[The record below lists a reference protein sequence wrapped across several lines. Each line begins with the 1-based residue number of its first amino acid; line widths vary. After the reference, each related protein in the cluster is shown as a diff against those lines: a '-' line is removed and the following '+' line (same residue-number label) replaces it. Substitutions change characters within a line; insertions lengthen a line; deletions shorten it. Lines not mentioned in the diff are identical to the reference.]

1 MLGDLAEWTDPMV
14 ADVTDGLL
22 SKVSSLEPLLHQPAS
37 PASRATAHPCTYAL
51 EPPLSEASDLPAPD
65 PSPAPE
71 LTRRCC
77 IMCSQDAGRGIG
89 IKRIEHDMMLIELAD
104 GRWHVQADRH
114 HRRQQ
119 EKHGKVIG
127 ARSST

>member
-51 EPPLSEASDLPAPD
+51 EPPLSEASDLPAP
-65 PSPAPE
+65 E
-71 LTRRCC
+71 LTASSALYRRCSR
-77 IMCSQDAGRGIG
+77 MHSQVIRGCTVIFGNLFESMLNKLVGHVEAG
-89 IKRIEHDMMLIELAD
+89 
-104 GRWHVQADRH
+104 
-114 HRRQQ
+114 
-119 EKHGKVIG
+119 
-127 ARSST
+127 